1 MVTLISSAHQ
11 FHRIAQQVRERF
23 VQALDAAIVDLTGQM
38 QNRLMAL
45 AQVDPRTNPGVDAH
59 LVHEAAS
66 QFWSNRQTWITTAR
80 GEWRD
85 ALGRVGIGAS
95 QPGLK
100 GLGLIDDELI
110 ERKIIASRLAAPV
123 IEAAGSE
130 FSDLRLRIQH
140 LERSSELVANDVLLP
155 DTLAQ
160 ILVKAWVDCRLT
172 RPMWALVHPVVEAVL
187 VHRVPDAYRQAN
199 RYLIEHGVMAEIDMR
214 TLMRRPGSGDDAQA
228 AATAQPGRAQQAWQ
242 RTVPDRPEPARF
254 TGRPGGGGY
263 RPTVHGRS
271 AGCAFF
277 GACARRL

>member
-1 MVTLISSAHQ
+1 MVTSIPSAHPP
-11 FHRIAQQVRERF
+11 HRIAQQVRERF
-23 VQALDAAIVDLTGQM
+23 VEALDTAITDLLAQM
-38 QNRLMAL
+38 QRHLMAL
-45 AQVDPRTNPGVDAH
+45 VEGGPRAFPGVNAH
-59 LVHEAAS
+59 LVHEAAKL
-66 QFWSNRQTWITTAR
+66 FPVERQTWVSAVR
-80 GEWRD
+80 RDWGE
-85 ALGRVGIGAS
+85 AMGRMGVKS
-95 QPGLK
+95 QQPGFG

-140 LERSSELVANDVLLP
+140 LESSTDLVSNDVLLP
-155 DTLAQ
+155 ETLAQ
-160 ILVKAWVDCRLT
+160 ILVKAWVDCNLT

-199 RYLIEHGVMAEIDMR
+199 KYLIEQGVMAEIDMR
-214 TLMRRPGSGDDAQA
+214 TLMRRPGGGDDAQA